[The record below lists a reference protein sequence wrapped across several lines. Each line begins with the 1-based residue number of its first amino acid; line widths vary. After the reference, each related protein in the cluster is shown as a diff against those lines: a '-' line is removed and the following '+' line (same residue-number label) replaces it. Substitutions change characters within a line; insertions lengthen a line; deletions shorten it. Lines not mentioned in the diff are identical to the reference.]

1 VSRLSF
7 TLLLALVLV
16 AGCQST
22 PTRQQA
28 TSTGGMVTTAHPLAT
43 NAAREVLNQ
52 GGNAADAAVAAGFTL
67 AVVEPSMSHLGGRI
81 QILVRSPDGDYQGY
95 NGMTEVPA
103 TYEAPVEPVSQG
115 YATVA
120 TPGVV
125 AGLARLHAEHG
136 SLPWSVLLREPAR
149 IARQGFALLPGAAAR
164 HETGLDLFKD
174 NPGFQQV
181 FIEGDG
187 SAYDAG
193 DILKQ
198 PTLART
204 ISRLAETGADDF
216 YRGKIAQQI
225 AADMAAS
232 GGYVSAEDL
241 AAYRVLDGRYIT
253 TRYRGYD
260 IHSLAAPAGGGLV
273 VKALNILENF
283 DMAALTQAQWAAV
296 MNQALA
302 LTINSMDDD
311 RAELNLDLV
320 ADKTWAARQAARI
333 RIPPAPPVSAT
344 VTSSMEKEHLLSSA
358 TDWSGNRWGQD
369 SHHTSHFTITDC
381 DGRIVSIT
389 QTVGPQFGANVITPE
404 LGFVYAATMGS
415 YLSAA
420 DQTPGSRPRT
430 TIAPTV
436 VTRNGEVVLALG
448 AAGGMRILSAIVQTI
463 SRHLD
468 QGHDPITAVAL
479 PRVHPVREETESGE
493 RTTYAEKMNLEM
505 TPERGWPIAVAEVL
519 KTAGFEITP
528 VDLHASFGRVH
539 LVARIGDAWQ
549 GVADL
554 DWEGTAMGT
563 SCRYK

>member
-1 VSRLSF
+1 
-7 TLLLALVLV
+7 
-16 AGCQST
+16 
-22 PTRQQA
+22 
-28 TSTGGMVTTAHPLAT
+28 
-43 NAAREVLNQ
+43 
-52 GGNAADAAVAAGFTL
+52 
-67 AVVEPSMSHLGGRI
+67 
-81 QILVRSPDGDYQGY
+81 
-95 NGMTEVPA
+95 
-103 TYEAPVEPVSQG
+103 
-115 YATVA
+115 
-120 TPGVV
+120 
-125 AGLARLHAEHG
+125 
-136 SLPWSVLLREPAR
+136 
-149 IARQGFALLPGAAAR
+149 
-164 HETGLDLFKD
+164 
-174 NPGFQQV
+174 
-181 FIEGDG
+181 
-187 SAYDAG
+187 
-193 DILKQ
+193 
-198 PTLART
+198 
-204 ISRLAETGADDF
+204 
-216 YRGKIAQQI
+216 
-225 AADMAAS
+225 
-232 GGYVSAEDL
+232 
-241 AAYRVLDGRYIT
+241 
-253 TRYRGYD
+253 
-260 IHSLAAPAGGGLV
+260 
-273 VKALNILENF
+273 
-283 DMAALTQAQWAAV
+283 
-296 MNQALA
+296 
-302 LTINSMDDD
+302 
-311 RAELNLDLV
+311 
-320 ADKTWAARQAARI
+320 
-333 RIPPAPPVSAT
+333 
-344 VTSSMEKEHLLSSA
+344 MEKEHLLSSA

-519 KTAGFEITP
+519 KTAGFEVTP